1 MHFVSKILGD
11 LRDQSYPQKLTSLPS
26 NCHSHDPTP
35 LITCAC
41 SLRRAGESWSPLCPR
56 LQL

>member
-26 NCHSHDPTP
+26 NCQTPYSTP
-35 LITCAC
+35 LITCTC
-41 SLRRAGESWSPLCPR
+41 SLCGVGEFWSPPCPR